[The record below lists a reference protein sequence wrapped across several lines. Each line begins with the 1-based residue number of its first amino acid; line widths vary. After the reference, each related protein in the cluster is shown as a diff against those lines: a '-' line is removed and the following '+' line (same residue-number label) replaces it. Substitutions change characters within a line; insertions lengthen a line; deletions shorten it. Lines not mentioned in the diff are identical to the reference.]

1 MVKILLP
8 MDMYNTFRECDH
20 EYQSND
26 RNARAKVMPFMRPL
40 IDALTA
46 KRPNWRFVVGSGNFG
61 DAQVNGDY
69 HYHRFIVMSGEEE
82 LGWISRELN
91 WRTGESSYE
100 FNSRSLDKKR
110 TRGRSTRTKD
120 LKKAVKVITE
130 NFNELS
136 FHEHVQAVENYVA
149 SFLANQHSRTMYR
162 TRTAIE
168 KLSAEVIAFLQPQW
182 DKFIASLPG
191 DLVRDYAMTLPD
203 LVRESHEATAM
214 YDAHK
219 PKNTG
224 AYVRL
229 LGEKYVVKRLNT
241 GDTYVY
247 TQATLPDDLRGPIG
261 ALKLVPDETL
271 VDGIGVRAA
280 SGAFYIVTEV
290 SNGQQS

>member
-1 MVKILLP
+1 MAKILLP
-8 MDMYNTFRECDH
+8 MDMHNTFREC
-20 EYQSND
+20 EYEFRDND

-136 FHEHVQAVENYVA
+136 FHEHVQAVENHVT

-182 DKFIASLPG
+182 DKFIASLGTDTARELAMQFP
-191 DLVRDYAMTLPD
+191 DY
-203 LVRESHEATAM
+203 VREAHETANM

-229 LGEKYVVKRLNT
+229 LDEKYVVKRLNT

-271 VDGIGVRAA
+271 IDGIGARAA
-280 SGAFYIVTEV
+280 NGAFYIVTGV
-290 SNGQQS
+290 SDGQQS